1 MSSILNIWKQRS
13 RLSLNRKKSL
23 NTETLADNAAG
34 TLDRQLRQDNGETV
48 TGEKVN
54 VSSNIKEQ

>member
-1 MSSILNIWKQRS
+1 
-13 RLSLNRKKSL
+13 LSLNRKKSL